1 MLPPFPGPPYVQ
13 VHGAK
18 QPGRKKKKR
27 NKIKKKKRR
36 KRKGTQGR
44 SFLSHIL
51 LLDGNIVASGDQN
64 MPGTAGNTNSC
75 GRSSPNL
82 LATSFDTTPKT
93 FGESFTMFNKFA
105 ILIVDGLL
113 ESASIDCNPGARL
126 GAAPSFLISFFVIE

>member
-1 MLPPFPGPPYVQ
+1 MKLRHRVRVRVCRPGGDQEAVLEAA
-13 VHGAK
+13 H
-18 QPGRKKKKR
+18 
-27 NKIKKKKRR
+27 
-36 KRKGTQGR
+36 GTQGR